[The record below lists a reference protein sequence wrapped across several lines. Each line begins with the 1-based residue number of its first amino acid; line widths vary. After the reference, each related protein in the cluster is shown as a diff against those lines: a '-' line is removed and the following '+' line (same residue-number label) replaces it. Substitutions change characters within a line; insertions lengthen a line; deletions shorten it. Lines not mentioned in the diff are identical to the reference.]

1 MGHRCLKRCF
11 VFLLFVYGQLALAGN
26 ALVVFPEGRRVFEV
40 QAELEDLLLENG
52 MALGRILTP
61 SQLEKGLNIVS
72 VRPGVV
78 DVACLERV
86 QTEDWLKGLERA
98 EMAVQTF
105 RPERAVEL
113 TSLLEDQLVCLD
125 GVPTRTNLRTLYLTR
140 ALALTLEGGGSY
152 ALTEV
157 VDRVVALGSDLP
169 APIGLPPELQNRL
182 NQAGTPES
190 VRAFGGGALGEVFLD
205 GQSLARG
212 AVLRGPGHHL
222 VQMLDQE
229 GRVSS
234 AFLMPFRDGKTLLWA
249 GDLSENPL
257 QAEVTKVISGRNAS
271 ALLRTI
277 SATLQSTILVG
288 EYKGAGI
295 SLFHVDGRLLVKAP
309 ERTRQAK
316 PKVEAVK
323 PLPNPQIRQGTR
335 RSTRSEPS
343 SREWAWIGGGA
354 ALTLG
359 SLQEDK
365 SRLLGAGLAVW
376 SGLATPSLVN
386 LELSVARVHRPE
398 LQRPDRDEFYSDRKS
413 WLIRPGLFWRSSAS
427 AVRPELGLH
436 GSLAWDS
443 ERSGTQVGVG
453 SSAGFLFAVWDQAA
467 WRLKVQGEAGVD
479 WWQSGFQMGVEWS
492 P

>member
-11 VFLLFVYGQLALAGN
+11 VFLLFLYGQLALAGN
-26 ALVVFPEGRRVFEV
+26 ALVVFPEGRPTFEV

-52 MALGRILTP
+52 MTLGRILTP

-86 QTEDWLKGLERA
+86 QTKDWLKGLERA

-113 TSLLEDQLVCLD
+113 TSQLEDQLVCLN
-125 GVPTRTNLRTLYLTR
+125 GVPTRTDLRTLYLTR

-182 NQAGTPES
+182 NQAGTSES
-190 VRAFGGGALGEVFLD
+190 VRAFGGGDLGEIFLD

-229 GRVSS
+229 SRVST
-234 AFLMPFRDGKTLLWA
+234 ALLMPFRDGKTLLWA
-249 GDLSENPL
+249 GDLAENPL
-257 QAEVTKVISGRNAS
+257 QAEVAKVISGRNAS

-295 SLFHVDGRLLVKAP
+295 SLFHVDGRILAKAAK
-309 ERTRQAK
+309 RARQPT
-316 PKVEAVK
+316 PKVAAVT
-323 PLPNPQIRQGTR
+323 PRPNPPMRRGAR
-335 RSTRSEPS
+335 RSTRSTS
-343 SREWAWIGGGA
+343 STEWTWIGGGA

-365 SRLLGAGLAVW
+365 SRLLGGGLAFWTAV
-376 SGLATPSLVN
+376 ATPSLLN
-386 LELSVARVHRPE
+386 LELSVERVHSPE
-398 LQRPDRDEFYSDRKS
+398 LQPPDHGEFYNNRKS
-413 WLIRPGLFWRSSAS
+413 WRVRPGLFWRSSAYE
-427 AVRPELGLH
+427 VRPELGLH
-436 GSLAWDS
+436 ASLAWDS
-443 ERSGTQVGVG
+443 ERSGTQVGIG
-453 SSAGFLFAVWDQAA
+453 SSAGFLFEVWEQAA
-467 WRLKVQGEAGVD
+467 WRLKVQGEVGVD
-479 WWQSGFQMGVEWS
+479 WWQGGFQMGVEWS